1 MNIIGCKGKYDEWL
15 TDDGLLLIEGW
26 ARDGLSNDQIAH
38 NIGVSGRSFAAWIVR
53 FPSISSALKKGKA
66 PVDLEVENALLKR
79 AKGYTTT
86 ETIEEITTSGQKDQN
101 GNYIEKE
108 RHVRRVTK
116 EVPPDVGAIV
126 FWLSNRTRKTGKWS
140 NMKYIA
146 QEQTEAPDFT
156 ILDGI
161 ADRMKEKA
169 NGKTDGK
176 ITGK

>member
-1 MNIIGCKGKYDEWL
+1 MDEDHMNISQQTFYTWLKKYPEFS
-15 TDDGLLLIEGW
+15 E
-26 ARDGLSNDQIAH
+26 
-38 NIGVSGRSFAAWIVR
+38 
-53 FPSISSALKKGKA
+53 ALKKGRE
-66 PVDLEVENALLKR
+66 PVDIEVEDALIKR

-86 ETIEEITTSGQKDQN
+86 ETIEEITTSGQKDPN

-126 FWLSNRTRKTGKWS
+126 FYLSNRTRKTGKWS